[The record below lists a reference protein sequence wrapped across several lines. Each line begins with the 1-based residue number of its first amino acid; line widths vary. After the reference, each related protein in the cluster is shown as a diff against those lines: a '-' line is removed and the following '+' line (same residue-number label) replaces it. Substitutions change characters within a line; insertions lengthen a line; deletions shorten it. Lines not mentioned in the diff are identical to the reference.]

1 MVDVEP
7 PGAASVLGIGH
18 GKVAR
23 ASRAWLAPPIAAQAT
38 SIVELRRRHRGPVVT
53 REDVGYDVARA
64 TFNGMIDRRPEVV
77 ARPLDI
83 ADVVVAVE
91 FAREAGLP
99 VSVRGGGHGVAG
111 LCVGDG
117 SLVVDL
123 RLMRDVTV
131 DPGTRTVTCGGGAL
145 WEDLDP
151 PCQRHGLATPGGT
164 FGDTGVAG
172 LTLGGGVGHLLGLHG
187 LTLDN
192 LLEATVVAA
201 DGRVLNASA
210 AENEELFWALRGGG
224 GNFGVVVRFVFQLH
238 PVNQLLG
245 GLLVYPL
252 DDVAAVVAAWRE
264 LMRSAPDELMCV
276 VGLSRSILAGE
287 RAYVSVAYFGDPE
300 EGRDAIAPLLQA
312 ADPAVDSVRAMYY
325 PELQEIFGR
334 MPFGLRNYWSGRF
347 LRELP
352 DEAIELTAGHL
363 RPADVQ
369 GTILFE
375 PMHGA
380 GARVPRDAT
389 AFAGR
394 EAAYN
399 ATFIGFWQNPDED
412 ERRVATAR
420 AYSSILTPWTIGGG
434 YLNYASEPAG
444 DTLEIEYGAER
455 FARLRGV
462 KRTFDPLNTFRFNHN
477 IPPD

>member
-1 MVDVEP
+1 MACRDIARSE
-7 PGAASVLGIGH
+7 
-18 GKVAR
+18 VAR
-23 ASRAWLAPPIAAQAT
+23 ASRGWLALAIAVQT
-38 SIVELRRRHRGPVVT
+38 KSLVELRHRHRGPVVT
-53 REDVGYDVARA
+53 AEDLGYDAARA

-77 ARPLDI
+77 TRPLDI
-83 ADVVVAVE
+83 DDVVAALE
-91 FAREAGLP
+91 FAQSAELP

-117 SLVVDL
+117 SVVVDL
-123 RLMRDVTV
+123 RLMRDVSV
-131 DPGTRTVTCGGGAL
+131 DPETRTAVCGGGAL

-164 FGDTGVAG
+164 FGDTGIAG
-172 LTLGGGVGHLLGLHG
+172 LTLGGGVGHLMGLHG

-192 LLEATVVAA
+192 LLAATVVTA
-201 DGRVLNASA
+201 DGSVITASA
-210 AENEELFWALRGGG
+210 DENEELFWALRGGG
-224 GNFGVVVRFVFQLH
+224 GNFGVVVRFAFRLH
-238 PVNQLLG
+238 PVDQLLG
-245 GLLVYPL
+245 GLLVYRL
-252 DDVAAVVAAWRE
+252 DDLEAVAAAWRE
-264 LMRSAPDELMCV
+264 LMSSAPDELMCV

-287 RAYVSVAYFGDPE
+287 RAYVSVAYFGDPD
-300 EGRDAIAPLLQA
+300 EGRDAIRPLLQA
-312 ADPAVDSVRAMYY
+312 VEPAVDSVRPMYY

-352 DEAIELTAGHL
+352 DAAIELTANHL

-369 GTILFE
+369 GTILLE

-380 GARVPRDAT
+380 GARVARDAT

-399 ATFIGFWQNPDED
+399 ATFIGFWANPDED
-412 ERRVATAR
+412 DRRIATAR
-420 AYSSILTPWTIGGG
+420 VYSSILAPWTVGGG

-444 DTLEIEYGAER
+444 ETLETEYGAER
-455 FARLRGV
+455 YARLRAV
-462 KRTFDPLNTFRFNHN
+462 KRTFDPSNTFRFNHN